1 MDDVK
6 VEHPSA
12 GVALLR
18 IDRPQARNALS
29 EPVRRALVEH
39 LAAFAA
45 DPEVRVAVL
54 TGSRDI
60 FAAGADLTELANL
73 GSADMME
80 RREHGYWDAIAAF
93 PKPLIAAVEGSA
105 LGGGCELAMHADIVV
120 VGETARIG
128 QPEVRVGI
136 MPGGGGTQRLPRLVG
151 KHRAML
157 MLLTGRPVSGSE
169 AVAMGLA
176 SRAVPDGGALDEA
189 LAIARAVA
197 VLPPIALAAIKK
209 TVLAGLDRPLDE
221 GLALERRAVAELFD
235 TADQKEGM
243 RAFLDKR
250 PPRFEGR

>member
-1 MDDVK
+1 MDDVTF
-6 VEHPSA
+6 EHPCP
-12 GVALLR
+12 GVAVLR

-29 EPVRRALVEH
+29 ERVRRHLVEH
-39 LAAFAA
+39 LAAFAV
-45 DPEVRVAVL
+45 DPEVRVVVV

-60 FAAGADLTELANL
+60 FAAGADLTELAAL
-73 GSADMME
+73 TGADMME
-80 RREHGYWDAIAAF
+80 RREHAYWDTIARF
-93 PKPLIAAVEGSA
+93 PKPMIAAVEGSA
-105 LGGGCELAMHADIVV
+105 LGAGCELAMHADIVV

-157 MLLTGRPVSGSE
+157 MLLTGRPVSGRE
-169 AVAMGLA
+169 AFAMGLA
-176 SRAVPDGGALDEA
+176 SRVVPDGDALAEA
-189 LAIARAVA
+189 LVLARAVA
-197 VLPPIALAAIKK
+197 ILPPIALAAIKR
-209 TVLAGLDRPLDE
+209 TVLAGLDAPLDE

>member
-6 VEHPSA
+6 FDCPSA

-18 IDRPQARNALS
+18 IDRPKARNALS
-29 EPVRRALVEH
+29 EPVRRHLVER
-39 LAAFAA
+39 LATFAA
-45 DPEVRVAVL
+45 DPEVRVVVV

-60 FAAGADLTELANL
+60 FAAGADLTELVDL
-73 GSADMME
+73 DGVDMVT
-80 RREHGYWDAIAAF
+80 RREHGYWDAIAGF

-105 LGGGCELAMHADIVV
+105 LGAGCELAMHADIVV
-120 VGETARIG
+120 IGETARIG

-157 MLLTGRPVSGSE
+157 MLLTGRPVEGRD
-169 AVAMGLA
+169 AFAMGLA
-176 SRAVPDGGALDEA
+176 SRVVPDGTALDEA
-189 LAIARAVA
+189 LEIARAVA

-209 TVLAGLDRPLDE
+209 TVLAGLDLPLDA